1 MTAKNRLPIATQL
14 LGLSLI
20 CATTVSILT
29 ATTAIAAQPAAK
41 DEGEAFVGENGDLFM
56 EEVTDPK
63 SKPKPKPTI
72 PIDLS
77 RVGVSVD
84 PHGNIVPIKD
94 AADDPWA
101 GSGVKPFVNQIE
113 STFQPLPFNGFAGPS
128 PFGYGVPGYNM
139 PGYANP
145 NLNYRALGYPNY
157 GYPQYGYP
165 GYGFG
170 YPGYGYPGYGNP
182 YGNPYYRPGLS
193 INFGGGRGG
202 ITIGGPNYYNGY
214 NNGFN
219 NGYLGGA
226 PGGYTPWNTFNS
238 FAGGGNPYYGYGN
251 LGYGNLGYGNLGY
264 GGYGYPYGGAYSPYG
279 YPAVGA
285 PLASFKIGKF
295 QGAIGSSGPGIY
307 PNAANSVFFPNTT
320 NYSQSS
326 MWRAFNLAF

>member
-1 MTAKNRLPIATQL
+1 MTAKNRSVSKFLA
-14 LGLSLI
+14 LSLL
-20 CATTVSILT
+20 CTTGVVSVFIVLSAAPT
-29 ATTAIAAQPAAK
+29 LAAQPAAK
-41 DEGEAFVGENGDLFM
+41 DEGEAFLGENGDMFM

-63 SKPKPKPTI
+63 TKPKPKPTI

-94 AADDPWA
+94 SADDPWA

-113 STFQPLPFNGFAGPS
+113 NTFQPLPFYGFAGPT
-128 PFGYGVPGYNM
+128 PYGYGVPGYNM
-139 PGYANP
+139 PGYVNP
-145 NLNYRALGYPNY
+145 NLNYRALGN
-157 GYPQYGYP
+157 P
-165 GYGFG
+165 GYGYG
-170 YPGYGYPGYGNP
+170 YPGYGYPQYGNP
-182 YGNPYYRPGLS
+182 AYGYGYPGFGNSYGNPYYRPGIS

-202 ITIGGPNYYNGY
+202 ISLGGPNYYNG
-214 NNGFN
+214 FN
-219 NGYLGGA
+219 NGYNNGYYGGGFG
-226 PGGYTPWNTFNS
+226 GGYTPWNTFNS

-251 LGYGNLGYGNLGY
+251 SGYGNA
-264 GGYGYPYGGAYSPYG
+264 GYGYPYGSAYSPYG

-285 PLASFKIGKF
+285 PLATFNIGKF

-307 PNAANSVFFPNTT
+307 PNAANSVFFPSTT

>member
-1 MTAKNRLPIATQL
+1 MTLKNRSVTRFLALTL
-14 LGLSLI
+14 TWAASALSL
-20 CATTVSILT
+20 ATIAPVM
-29 ATTAIAAQPAAK
+29 AAQPVAK
-41 DEGEAFVGENGDLFM
+41 DDGEAFLGENGDMFM

-94 AADDPWA
+94 SADDPWA

-113 STFQPLPFNGFAGPS
+113 NTFQPLPFYGFAGPT

-139 PGYANP
+139 PGYVNP
-145 NLNYRALGYPNY
+145 NLNYRALGNPGY
-157 GYPQYGYP
+157 GYGYP
-165 GYGFG
+165 GYGYPGYGYGFPQYGFPGPGFG

-182 YGNPYYRPGLS
+182 YYRPGIS

-202 ITIGGPNYYNGY
+202 ISLGGPSYFNGL
-214 NNGFN
+214 N
-219 NGYLGGA
+219 NGYYGA
-226 PGGYTPWNTFNS
+226 GFGSSYTPWNTFNS

-251 LGYGNLGYGNLGY
+251 SVYGN
-264 GGYGYPYGGAYSPYG
+264 GGFGYPYGGGPYG

-285 PLASFKIGKF
+285 PLATFKIGKF

-307 PNAANSVFFPNTT
+307 PNAANSVFFPSTT

>member
-1 MTAKNRLPIATQL
+1 MAMKAKNSRSFALCFSM
-14 LGLSLI
+14 GLSTMSLAI
-20 CATTVSILT
+20 GAAATLSAA
-29 ATTAIAAQPAAK
+29 ATLNAAPASAAQPAVK
-41 DEGEAFVGENGDLFM
+41 DDGEAFLGENGDMFM
-56 EEVTDPK
+56 EEVIDPK
-63 SKPKPKPTI
+63 AKAKAKPKPTI

-94 AADDPWA
+94 SADDPWA
-101 GSGVKPFVNQIE
+101 GSGVKPFMNQIE
-113 STFQPLPFNGFAGPS
+113 STFTPLPFNGFAGPT
-128 PFGYGVPGYNM
+128 PYGYGVPGYNM
-139 PGYANP
+139 PGYVNP

-157 GYPQYGYP
+157 GYPGYA
-165 GYGFG
+165 
-170 YPGYGYPGYGNP
+170 YPGYGYPQYGNP
-182 YGNPYYRPGLS
+182 YGYPNYRPGLS

-202 ITIGGPNYYNGY
+202 ISFGGPGYYNGFNGF

-219 NGYLGGA
+219 NGYYGGGFG
-226 PGGYTPWNTFNS
+226 GGYN
-238 FAGGGNPYYGYGN
+238 
-251 LGYGNLGYGNLGY
+251 
-264 GGYGYPYGGAYSPYG
+264 PYG

-285 PLASFKIGKF
+285 PLATFNIGKF